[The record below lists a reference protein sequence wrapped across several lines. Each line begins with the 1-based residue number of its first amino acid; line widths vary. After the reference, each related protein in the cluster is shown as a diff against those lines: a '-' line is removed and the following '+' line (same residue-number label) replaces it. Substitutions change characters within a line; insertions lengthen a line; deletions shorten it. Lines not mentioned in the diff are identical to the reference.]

1 MEYKRPKMPIE
12 RRAKI
17 FLPFAG
23 VRGLDEALEKKR
35 EERLRE
41 ERIILSEDGEA
52 EINEALTSIN
62 KGDRIYLSYY
72 DGGRYK
78 SYEGKVLKKDGND
91 SSLILENGVIVY
103 FKDIHSIVRING

>member
-35 EERLRE
+35 RERLME
-41 ERIILSEDGEA
+41 DKIILSEDGEA
-52 EINEALTSIN
+52 EINEALTDIN
-62 KGDRIYLSYY
+62 KGDMISLSYY
-72 DGGRYK
+72 DGGRYQRF
-78 SYEGKVLKKDGND
+78 EGKVLKKDVYD

-103 FKDIHSIVRING
+103 FKDIHSIMRING